1 MKHARLFGFSAV
13 LLVLSTAAMI
23 TALIL
28 MNAFAPLP
36 EQPDLTAARILDTIA
51 VGSVIVFV
59 VASAVLWIGALTDYW
74 AGLTE
79 RSLVKNVWYLML
91 LLGFNWLAA
100 LVWYCRKHDQ
110 TRNPARAHR

>member
-1 MKHARLFGFSAV
+1 MKHARLFGLSAV
-13 LLVLSTAAMI
+13 LLALSAAAMM

-28 MNAFAPLP
+28 MNNFGPLP

-51 VGSVIVFV
+51 VGGVIVFT
-59 VASAVLWIGALTDYW
+59 VASAVLWIGALMDYW

-100 LVWYCRKHDQ
+100 VVWYCHKHDQ
-110 TRNPARAHR
+110 TRNLARAHR